1 MIVTS
6 SFAGNSFRT
15 QRLEP
20 VREFTRVDRPASEVM
35 KCVDILMGPTPRIRF
50 GVFEVDPRSG
60 ELFRQGSK
68 VKLQNQLFQL
78 LAALLDRPGEVVTRE
93 ELRRSLWPE
102 DTFVD
107 FDQGLNKAINGL
119 RAVLRDHAKRPR
131 FIETL
136 PQRGYR
142 FIASIET
149 ARVDTS
155 NRTLM
160 PDRLLSQEGRIDSLA
175 VLPLENLSGDP
186 AQEYFCDGMTEE
198 LISAVSK
205 IGSLRVISRTSVMR
219 YKGARKSLP
228 AIAKEL
234 RVDAV
239 VEGSVMRSD
248 QKVRISAQL
257 IQARDDRHL
266 WSGRYEREL
275 REILELQSEIA
286 ESIASHI
293 HKVIDPGLQS
303 RVVVPRVDPQ
313 AYEAC
318 LKGKFFRDKLTPAD
332 LDKSTEFFAEAIGI
346 DPAYARAYAE
356 LSQSYFYMGLFGIS
370 PCSEVFPKAKASA
383 VKALE
388 LDETVAAAHN
398 ALAAIHVLYDWD
410 WVAAEAECRRA
421 VKLSPGDSATRA
433 HLADYMSIRARHEEA
448 IAEFKRAL
456 ELDPI
461 SPVRRGFFGLLLYR
475 ARRYDESIA
484 QCERALE
491 IDPNYANALWF
502 LALSLEQKGQLT
514 ESIAKLEKAVGLSGG
529 AHHRALLGRA
539 YALAG
544 EKTKA
549 MEMLDELK
557 KLSQQRYVSPFDI
570 AVVYVGLGDLS
581 SAFQWLEEA
590 YRQRVFRII
599 ELTLPMF
606 DSLRSDWRWQDLVR
620 RIGLP
625 Q

>member
-1 MIVTS
+1 MEAT
-6 SFAGNSFRT
+6 A
-15 QRLEP
+15 
-20 VREFTRVDRPASEVM
+20 
-35 KCVDILMGPTPRIRF
+35 PRIRF
-50 GVFEVDPRSG
+50 GIFEVDPRSG
-60 ELFRQGSK
+60 ELFRQGSR

-78 LAALLDRPGEVVTRE
+78 LTVLLDRPGEVVTRE
-93 ELRRSLWPE
+93 ELRKRLWPE

-107 FDQGLNKAINGL
+107 FDRGLNKAINGL
-119 RAVLRDHAKRPR
+119 RATLRDHAKKPR

-142 FIASIET
+142 FIAAVET
-149 ARVDTS
+149 AGVDSTKTAEVRGHS
-155 NRTLM
+155 L
-160 PDRLLSQEGRIDSLA
+160 PQQAPRIDSLA
-175 VLPLENLSGDP
+175 VLPLDNHSGDP

-205 IGSLRVISRTSVMR
+205 ISSLRVISRTSMMR
-219 YKGARKSLP
+219 YKGGCRSLP
-228 AIAKEL
+228 TIAKEL

-248 QKVRISAQL
+248 QKVRITAQL
-257 IQARDDRHL
+257 IRALDDRHL

-275 REILELQSEIA
+275 RDILQMQAEIA
-286 ESIASHI
+286 ESIASQI
-293 HKVIDPGLQS
+293 QKVVNPGLLS
-303 RVVVPRVDPQ
+303 PIALRPVHPQ

-332 LDKSTEFFAEAIGI
+332 LEKSTELFTQAIGL

-356 LSQSYFYMGLFGIS
+356 LSQSYFYLGLFGVA
-370 PCSEVFPKAKASA
+370 PCSEVFPKAKTHA

-398 ALAAIHVLYDWD
+398 ALAAIHILYDWD
-410 WVAAEAECRRA
+410 WAAAEAECRRA
-421 VKLSPGDSATRA
+421 VELSPGDSVTRT

-448 IAEFKRAL
+448 IAEFNRAL

-461 SPVRRGFFGLLLYR
+461 SRVHLGHFGLILYR
-475 ARRYDESIA
+475 ARRYDESIV
-484 QCERALE
+484 QCLNALE
-491 IDPNYANALWF
+491 IDSTYANALWF
-502 LALSLEQKGQLT
+502 LALALEQKGQLT
-514 ESIAKLEKAVGLSGG
+514 ESIAKLEKAVSLSGG
-529 AHHRALLGRA
+529 PHYRALLGRA

-544 EKTKA
+544 DKTQA
-549 MEMLDELK
+549 LNILDELK
-557 KLSQQRYVSPFDI
+557 GLSQRRYVSPFDL
-570 AVVYVGLGDLS
+570 AVVYVGLNDLS

-590 YRQRVFRII
+590 YQQRVFRII

-606 DSLRSDWRWQDLVR
+606 DSLRPDPRWQDLVR
-620 RIGLP
+620 RIGLA